1 MEQSLTELIA
11 RAPWREAAT
20 YRDTWPHDYVL
31 LRKDSQRRLFE
42 AVCRRMCDG
51 EAFPGSFFGRPTPYL
66 FIGDYKYWFMTP
78 CHQIDLD
85 GAQEEHALNRAALYH
100 DRRDFHIQEGDPGRR
115 EDYPGPPRFRS
126 THSK

>member
-1 MEQSLTELIA
+1 MKLTDLIA
-11 RAPWREAAT
+11 AAPWREAVT
-20 YRDTWPHDYVL
+20 YRDTWPHEYVM

-42 AVCRRMCDG
+42 AVCRRMCNG

-85 GAQEEHALNRAALYH
+85 GTQEEHALNRAALYH
-100 DRRDFHIQEGDPGRR
+100 DRRDFHIQEGDTGRR
-115 EDYPGPPRFRS
+115 EDYPGPPRLRS
-126 THSK
+126 PHFT